1 MTDGSVRRTGTR
13 GAESLPFAS
22 VVRALLLA
30 VVTVSG
36 LAVLV
41 VGTVYNLAG
50 GGPGGEGVL
59 RDGVRE
65 ITLRAHTWGFSPSVL
80 RIQPGERVRFV
91 VESED
96 MHHGFAINE
105 LGLNLQL
112 QPGRSARSPVVKVDL
127 PEGVYA
133 VHCSVFCGLGH
144 SSMKA
149 RLLVGAPPPPRG
161 RIAPWVASAVAL
173 GVVAAWW
180 GLASSRQGGRA

>member
-1 MTDGSVRRTGTR
+1 M
-13 GAESLPFAS
+13 A
-22 VVRALLLA
+22 RALLLA

-36 LAVLV
+36 LAAV
-41 VGTVYNLAG
+41 VIGTVHVLAG
-50 GGPGGEGVL
+50 AGSGGEGVL

-65 ITLRAHTWGFSPSVL
+65 ITLRGYTWGFSPSVL
-80 RIQPGERVRFV
+80 RVGPGERVRFV

-96 MHHGFAINE
+96 MHHGFAISE

-112 QPGRSARSPVVKVDL
+112 GPGRSARSPVVTVDL

-149 RLLVGAPPPPRG
+149 RLVVGAPPPPPG
-161 RIAPWVASAVAL
+161 RIAPWIASVAAVA
-173 GVVAAWW
+173 VAAGLC
-180 GLASSRQGGRA
+180 GLAWTRQGIRA